1 MTGLNK
7 TNSLVKEIDENQKY
21 KLKQLKKKVSTYL
34 YITISK
40 EYYGS
45 AATVIRILIILTV

>member
-21 KLKQLKKKVSTYL
+21 KLKQLKEKVSTYL
-34 YITISK
+34 S
-40 EYYGS
+40 
-45 AATVIRILIILTV
+45 L